1 MPKKTK
7 LSRDFMV
14 DGSVR
19 RDMGASARAKA
30 ELEAQDKAELEPEND
45 PGIIPCGITL
55 DFSVVVS
62 ATLGDVPQLEAFL
75 RATVLDVVA
84 KLAAFKMRAYIR
96 KTDVHPI
103 TQEELLSV
111 IPRKVHFEHDGRQ
124 VCATAF
130 VSLKNLTTDP
140 SLVTCKLCRKLK
152 GLSDNVPPTQKE
164 GAAAKH
170 YEILSGYV
178 PDLVMGCTVGEA
190 GKADVRVEEPR
201 VTFREA
207 DPKDCKS
214 CKETGRSV

>member
-30 ELEAQDKAELEPEND
+30 ELEAKDKAELEPEND

-111 IPRKVHFEHDGRQ
+111 IPR
-124 VCATAF
+124 
-130 VSLKNLTTDP
+130 KNLTTDP